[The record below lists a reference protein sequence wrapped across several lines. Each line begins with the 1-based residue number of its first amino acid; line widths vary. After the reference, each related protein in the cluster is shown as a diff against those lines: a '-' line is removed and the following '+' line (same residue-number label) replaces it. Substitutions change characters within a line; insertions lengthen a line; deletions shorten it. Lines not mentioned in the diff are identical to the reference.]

1 MASNNKSVRKFKYFD
16 WDKAKYFYYVVKFGS
31 QTEASKFL
39 NISQSTLSRKISIL
53 ESELDCLLLS
63 QNGRGL
69 KVTRKGNDFFNIVE
83 DHFFKIYN
91 FTHNQKT
98 FKQNEKLHIKI
109 STTNAIAAYI
119 LNEHIHSYCEEFEDI
134 CFEINTNDYLI
145 DLVLNDV
152 ELAIRPYDKDL
163 KLGQQEY
170 IFTLEKKLFASKE
183 YIEKYGEPK
192 TVDELKNHRIIA
204 YSHPEDRPY
213 SDLKWILRL
222 GMPAGEL
229 HPPFFSSDSLECLI
243 EATENGQGI
252 FACYD
257 EMSLVKKANIK
268 QILVDVTDKPVKW
281 FLVFPNYLMEDKVFL
296 KFKNYLKRKFR
307 T

>member
-1 MASNNKSVRKFKYFD
+1 MLY
-16 WDKAKYFYYVVKFGS
+16 
-31 QTEASKFL
+31 
-39 NISQSTLSRKISIL
+39 QS
-53 ESELDCLLLS
+53 
-63 QNGRGL
+63 GRGL
-69 KVTRKGNDFFNIVE
+69 KITRKGKIFFDIVE
-83 DHFFKIYN
+83 DHFIKVYN
-91 FTHNQKT
+91 FTHNQIAL
-98 FKQNEKLHIKI
+98 KQSTKRHVKI
-109 STTNAIAAYI
+109 STTNPVAAYI
-119 LNEHIHSYCEEFEDI
+119 INKHIQSYCEEFEDI
-134 CFEINTNDYLI
+134 CFEVNTNDYVV

-152 ELAIRPYDKDL
+152 ELAIRPYDEDL
-163 KLGQQEY
+163 KSAQQEY
-170 IFTLEKKLFASKE
+170 IFTLEKKLFASDK